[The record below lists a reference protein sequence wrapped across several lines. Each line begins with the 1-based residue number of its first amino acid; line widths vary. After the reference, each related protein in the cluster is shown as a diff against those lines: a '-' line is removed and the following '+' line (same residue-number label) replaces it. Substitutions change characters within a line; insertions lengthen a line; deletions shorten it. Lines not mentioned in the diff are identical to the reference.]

1 MTNIPFSKYT
11 STVLLT
17 VLATACGVNES
28 EPAAQPDLA
37 NITNSAKAGAKG
49 EGEDSLGFKFSK
61 GTGVGAQTHST
72 AYLSKKDPEHW
83 EYTKDDGSPFLYE
96 PTGVAASLSAFR
108 HSQFVGS
115 NQTCSGILY
124 NEQQSNGKFNIYYL
138 TAKHC
143 LYEVTPLGDRK
154 NSAATVSL
162 QSYKSSKKLSSSGDT
177 TAAFSRH
184 FFPYSGTYMGWVKY
198 FDSVNLTE
206 SFQTANAE
214 VYESSDIIRIP
225 VKINNVSAED
235 SMPLCKSVEAASDKI
250 FGQTQTGIRMI
261 LAYDSENKRLGL
273 ERLNGNHNL
282 SGMKNGEFRSA
293 DSFSGI
299 KNFIFSSLTFGSKVT
314 YYGYKNSFSSGAEA
328 SDSGAPV
335 LYGQQKHPSTLVS
348 EGRIL
353 KFWDGADKFAANWK
367 VQSLDCVSGVVSRII
382 ARPNFAVYDSRLGL
396 DWTWL
401 VEEHV
406 KVTGQET
413 ITVIQ
418 EVSASGT
425 WNKIQ

>member
-1 MTNIPFSKYT
+1 MTNIPFSKFT
-11 STVLLT
+11 SLVLLT
-17 VLATACGVNES
+17 GLAAACGVNES
-28 EPAAQPDLA
+28 EPIAQPDLSDKSNA
-37 NITNSAKAGAKG
+37 AKAGAKG

-61 GTGVGAQTHST
+61 GTGVGAQTHMT

-83 EYTKDDGSPFLYE
+83 EYTKEDGNPFLYE
-96 PTGVAASLSAFR
+96 PTGVLKSLSAFR
-108 HSQFVGS
+108 HAQFDGS

-124 NEQQSNGKFNIYYL
+124 NEPQSSGKFNIYYL

-154 NSAATVSL
+154 NSAATVNL
-162 QSYKSSKKLSSSGDT
+162 KSYKSSKILSSTGDT

-184 FFPYSGTYMGWVKY
+184 FFPYSGKYMGRVKY
-198 FDSVNLTE
+198 FDSVNLIE
-206 SFQTANAE
+206 SFQTGNAE

-225 VKINNVSAED
+225 VKINNVSAEY
-235 SMPLCKSVEAASDKI
+235 SMPLCNSVEPAADKS

-261 LAYDSENKRLGL
+261 LAHDSENKRLGL

-282 SGMKNGEFRSA
+282 DGMKNGEFRSA
-293 DSFSGI
+293 ASFSGI
-299 KNFIFSSLTFGSKVT
+299 KNFIFSSLTFGNKVT
-314 YYGYKNSFSSGAEA
+314 YYGYKNAFSSGAEA

-335 LYGQQKHPSTLVS
+335 LYGQQKPPSSLVS
-348 EGRIL
+348 ENLINS
-353 KFWDGADKFAANWK
+353 FWQGADKFAANWK
-367 VQSLDCVSGVVSRII
+367 VESLDCVSGVVSRII
-382 ARPNFAVYDSRLGL
+382 ARPNFAVYDSRRGW

-401 VEEHV
+401 VDEHV
-406 KVTGQET
+406 KVAGQET